1 MSTSKLALLSLI
13 RLSSSFENRLQLL
26 YKKSVRSSSDPFKK
40 AIYCVLARCELNDN
54 HSQVLVTT
62 EDYMWLKVCPLVTD
76 VSLYLYINYSLYL
89 SPMYQYTSYQC
100 TNVPVT
106 YVPMYQLPMC
116 QCTSYLCIDV
126 PVTYVP
132 IYKLPMYQC
141 TSYLCTDVPVTYV
154 PMYQLPM
161 YQCTSY
167 LCNNVPVT
175 YVSNCLVIKDLYL
188 LI

>member
-76 VSLYLYINYSLYL
+76 VSLYLYIIIAR
-89 SPMYQYTSYQC
+89 YTCHLC
-100 TNVPVT
+100 TNIQVT
-106 YVPMYQLPMC
+106 C
-116 QCTSYLCIDV
+116 
-126 PVTYVP
+126 
-132 IYKLPMYQC
+132 
-141 TSYLCTDVPVTYV
+141 V

-167 LCNNVPVT
+167 LYTNVPVPIYQCTSYLCANVPVT
-175 YVSNCLVIKDLYL
+175 YVPMYQLPM
-188 LI
+188 